1 MEQHGPSGAPAADS
15 VFAGRDD
22 LLAQIGAHLERCRHG
37 QHGPLLIAGEP
48 GIGKSRLLA
57 ELATRKTDEGWR
69 VVWGRTWDELDA
81 PPFWLWTQVA
91 RELQGLHRGTDLAR
105 VVLDEPEHT
114 ERFELF
120 DATADLLR
128 RSCSDQPVLVLLDD
142 LHASDVPTLLLTRFV
157 AEQTSGHPVA
167 IVGTYRSADAARRP
181 DISTH
186 VEALVQAGTEVRVGP
201 LPREAIATIV
211 GDHSLADELHSLTGG
226 NPLFVE
232 QVMRLA
238 APERLRSRGGGAE
251 PTTDGLRRA
260 IGARINMLPARQ
272 HRVLVAAA
280 VLGRAVDPTDV
291 AGLLADEVDELR
303 SILNQLVEAG
313 LLRRTGDGLDP
324 DTFDTMHT
332 LIAEAA
338 LDSADPDEVAE
349 LHGRAATAIGDDP
362 ERLGERAHH
371 LLRAGPGLRSDA
383 IDACVRAADAA
394 AATASED
401 AIEHYQRALGVLD
414 AAGETVPH
422 AQERRLAI
430 LLELGRAQ
438 RRADRVAA
446 ADATF
451 ERAHALAD
459 ELDDAESRALAALR
473 GGIQYYFRGDVHGT
487 PAERCQEALDRLP
500 PGDSALRARLLADLS
515 ARLDAPT
522 MTGESR
528 RLAADAVDMARRV
541 GEPVALGYALIAQQ
555 AADLGPRT
563 LPRRTAT
570 AREILVLAR
579 RAGDPTLAVQ
589 GRFLLLNALLEG
601 GDIRGLDAGVAD
613 SPEAAG
619 HLVDRNHARFAL
631 WLACSRA
638 LLAGDADRAE
648 EVAERYLALAIDH
661 GEPFAP
667 RVFGGQ
673 LGAIRWLQGRALE
686 LEQVYEDQARANPDE
701 AMWPAVLASL
711 RSSDG
716 RFEDARESLA
726 AIGDVGA
733 VPDGMHWLVTMAL
746 AGEAAATVGD
756 EATVAACWEQLLPY
770 ADRFVPINL
779 GAAVWGPVARP
790 LGLLALRL
798 GRTEEALSHLAHAIE
813 VSARIGSRPRLV
825 EAKLELAAALLE
837 TGRADDRRITD
848 LVAEARSDADELGLA
863 QFLERA
869 EHLVTEVGHPAPRE
883 APTPPPQRPTI
894 SVLGTFEVASADGR
908 VAKWSSRKARELL
921 KILVARRGTPIH
933 REVLMDLLWSGVEPE
948 ALGNRL
954 SVALS
959 TVRRTVDPD
968 RSLSPGAFIAADR
981 SVVWLR
987 LDQVDVDAE
996 RYLTLAHDALTAHA
1010 TDRPDAA
1017 DLLAT
1022 AAAAH
1027 RGPALPDEPYA
1038 EWASALQSEVAFTQ
1052 LRVLKALAD
1061 RALATGD
1068 DLVAAD
1074 ALQRLV
1080 EADPLDHATHT
1091 SLVTVLERIGAAGLA
1106 DAERRRYEGT
1116 RTSP

>member
-1 MEQHGPSGAPAADS
+1 MDQHGSSGASAADS
-15 VFAGRDD
+15 VFVGRDHQLTD
-22 LLAQIGAHLERCRHG
+22 LDTHLDRCRHD

-57 ELATRKTDEGWR
+57 ELATRKAAEGWW
-69 VVWGRTWDELDA
+69 VVWGRTWDEVDA
-81 PPFWLWTQVA
+81 PPFWIWTQVA
-91 RELQGLHRGTDLAR
+91 RDLQGLHRGTDLAR

-128 RSCSDQPVLVLLDD
+128 RSCSDRPVLVLLDD
-142 LHASDVPTLLLTRFV
+142 LHASDVPALLLTRFV
-157 AEQTSGHPVA
+157 AEQTSTHPVA
-167 IVGTYRSADAARRP
+167 LIGTYRIADVTRRP
-181 DISTH
+181 EIRTH
-186 VEALVQAGTEVRVGP
+186 VDALVQAGTELRLGP
-201 LPREAIATIV
+201 LPREAIAAIV
-211 GDHSLADELHSLTGG
+211 DDPSLADELHSLTGG

-232 QVMRLA
+232 QVMRLTGPDQLQA
-238 APERLRSRGGGAE
+238 RADGAE
-251 PTTDGLRRA
+251 PTTDALRRA
-260 IGARINMLPARQ
+260 IRARIDTLTAPRR
-272 HRVLVAAA
+272 RVLVAAA
-280 VLGRAVDPTDV
+280 VLGRSVGSTEIAELLTDE
-291 AGLLADEVDELR
+291 ANDLHSALD
-303 SILNQLVEAG
+303 QLVEAG
-313 LLRRTGDGLDP
+313 LLHRTGGGGEP
-324 DTFDTMHT
+324 DTFDTVHA
-332 LIAEAA
+332 LIAETA
-338 LDSADPDEVAE
+338 LGSADPGEVAE
-349 LHGRAATAIGDDP
+349 LHARAARAIGDDP

-371 LLRAGPGLRSDA
+371 LLRAGHGLRSDA
-383 IDACVRAADAA
+383 VDACVRAAEAA
-394 AATASED
+394 SATASED
-401 AIEHYQRALGVLD
+401 AIEHYERALHVLD
-414 AAGETVPH
+414 AADATVPD
-422 AQERRLAI
+422 AQARRLAI

-515 ARLDAPT
+515 ARLDT
-522 MTGESR
+522 STLTGESR
-528 RLAADAVDMARRV
+528 RLATQAVDMARRL
-541 GEPVALGYALIAQQ
+541 GDPVALGYALIAQQ
-555 AADLGPRT
+555 ATDLGPRT
-563 LPRRTAT
+563 LARRTAT

-589 GRFLLLNALLEG
+589 GRFLLLNALLER
-601 GDIRGLDAGVAD
+601 GDIRGLDAGITE

-661 GEPFAP
+661 GEPYAP

-673 LGAIRWLQGRALE
+673 LGAIRWLQGRVLE

-701 AMWPAVLASL
+701 AMWAAVLASL

-716 RFEDARESLA
+716 RFDAAREALA
-726 AIGDVGA
+726 AIGDLGT

-746 AGEAAATVGD
+746 AGEAAATAGD
-756 EATVAACWEQLLPY
+756 ESTVAAYWEQLLPY

-798 GRTEEALSHLAHAIE
+798 GHTEEALSHLAHAIE

-837 TGRADDRRITD
+837 TGRADDHRIAG
-848 LVAEARSDADELGLA
+848 LVAEARADADELGLT

-869 EHLVTEVGHPAPRE
+869 EHLMTEVGRPSSRGAPS
-883 APTPPPQRPTI
+883 PPPQRPTI

-933 REVLMDLLWSGVEPE
+933 REVLMDLLWAGVEPE

-968 RSLSPGAFIAADR
+968 RSLPPGAFIAADR

-987 LDQVDVDAE
+987 LDRVDVDAE
-996 RYLTLAHDALTAHA
+996 RYLGLAHEALTAHA
-1010 TDRPDAA
+1010 TDRADAA
-1017 DLLAT
+1017 DLLAD

-1038 EWASALQSEVAFTQ
+1038 EWASALQSEVTFTQ

-1061 RALATGD
+1061 QALAAGD

-1074 ALQRLV
+1074 ALQRLI
-1080 EADPLDHATHT
+1080 ESDPLDHATHT
-1091 SLVTVLERIGAAGLA
+1091 SLVTVLERIGAASLA
-1106 DAERRRYEGT
+1106 ASERRRYDAT